1 MSKSC
6 RNFCSSVDS
15 CKLGIFRVAAQFQSF
30 LDYRCKVFFVVNMGY
45 IWEGY
50 HFCGKYSVFV
60 AGFWRHETVGR
71 VENRCR
77 NMVKFFLL
85 ILPCGS
91 EISFQMWEFFQFRIS
106 MCRKHFSMCVNVDS
120 FSFCLLKEEFE
131 IVEIVSCH
139 YDERAFFYF
148 QRYGYRCRCTKGFS
162 VCFIKERHAA

>member
-1 MSKSC
+1 MEV
-6 RNFCSSVDS
+6 RQLNT
-15 CKLGIFRVAAQFQSF
+15 LIRAAQFQSF

-91 EISFQMWEFFQFRIS
+91 EISFQMWDFSIPDKRV
-106 MCRKHFSMCVNVDS
+106 RKHFSMCVNVDS
-120 FSFCLLKEEFE
+120 FSFCLLKE
-131 IVEIVSCH
+131 SL
-139 YDERAFFYF
+139 R
-148 QRYGYRCRCTKGFS
+148 S
-162 VCFIKERHAA
+162 